1 MSATAPIESALE
13 LPCYVAGEPVRGNS
27 KLEVHYPY
35 TGEVSGIVPM
45 LGRAELDAAIDA
57 ALAPR
62 DPLTRYQ
69 RYEILERARV
79 LLSERADEFAHLI
92 RSEAGLCMRETRYE
106 VGRAQDVLQFAAMES
121 LKDDGQIFSCDVSPQ
136 GKARKIFTLR
146 EPLDLVAAITPFN
159 HPLNQVTH
167 KLAPAIA
174 AGVPV
179 VLKPAEKT
187 PLTAIRFVELLYEAG
202 LPGPMLSVLLGT
214 VDELIDPLVAD
225 ERVSLVTFTG
235 STRVGRQLPK
245 VAGYKKLCLEL
256 GANLSLIIMDDA
268 EMDLAV
274 TLAAEGCFR
283 NSGQRCTAVKRL
295 LVHEKILAEFTER
308 FVEKV
313 EEYPVG
319 DPANEDTRV
328 GTVIDE
334 AAAIELEDRVKSAVA
349 QGAKVLAGGS
359 REGALLEPTVIADVP
374 RDAKMVVE
382 ESFGPLAPIMGI
394 RDLEDAIAL
403 ANDSQFGLSSGIVTQ
418 DMDAA
423 LCAVKGI
430 RTGTVNVNQVPG
442 YRIECSPFG
451 GVKNSGL
458 GIKEGV
464 IEAIKF
470 MTTVKTFSL
479 PW

>member
-1 MSATAPIESALE
+1 MSATAPTESALE
-13 LPCYVAGEPVRGNS
+13 LPCYVAGEPVLGNS

-35 TGEVSGIVPM
+35 TGEVSGVVPM
-45 LGRAELDAAIDA
+45 LGRAELDASIDA
-57 ALAPR
+57 ALNYKTK
-62 DPLTRYQ
+62 LTRYQ
-69 RYEILERARV
+69 RYEILERART
-79 LLSERADEFAHLI
+79 LLSERAEEFAHLI
-92 RSEAGLCMRETRYE
+92 RSEAGLCMRETHYE

-136 GKARKIFTLR
+136 GKARKIFTIR
-146 EPLDLVAAITPFN
+146 EPLNLAAAITPFN
-159 HPLNQVTH
+159 HPLNQVAH

-179 VLKPAEKT
+179 VLKPSNKT
-187 PLTAIRFVELLYEAG
+187 PLTAIRFAELLYEAG
-202 LPGPMLSVLLGT
+202 LPGPMLSVLLGS
-214 VDELIDPLVAD
+214 VEDLIEPMVAD
-225 ERVSLVTFTG
+225 ERVDLVTFTG
-235 STRVGRQLPK
+235 STHVGKHLPK

-256 GANLSLIIMDDA
+256 GGNAPLIVLDDA
-268 EMDLAV
+268 KMDLAV

-295 LVHEKILAEFTER
+295 LVHEKILPEFTER
-308 FVEKV
+308 FVAKV
-313 EEYPVG
+313 VEYPAG
-319 DPANEDTRV
+319 DPADEATRV

-334 AAAIELEDRVKSAVA
+334 PAAVELENRVKAAVA
-349 QGAKVLAGGS
+349 QGAKVLAGGN
-359 REGALLEPTVIADVP
+359 RQGALLEPTVIADVP

-382 ESFGPLAPIMGI
+382 ESFGPLAPILAV
-394 RDLEDAIAL
+394 RDLSDAIDL
-403 ANDSQFGLSSGIVTQ
+403 ANRSHFGLSSGIVTES
-418 DMDAA
+418 MDAA
-423 LCAVKGI
+423 LTAVKGI

-451 GVKNSGL
+451 GVKDSGL